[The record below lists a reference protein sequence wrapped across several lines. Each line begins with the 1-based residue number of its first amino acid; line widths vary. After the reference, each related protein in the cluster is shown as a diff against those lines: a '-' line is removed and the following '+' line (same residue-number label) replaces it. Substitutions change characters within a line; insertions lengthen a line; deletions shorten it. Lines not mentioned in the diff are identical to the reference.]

1 MVRNKRLQQRWLTMA
16 VVDLLHHVS
25 IGGEFF
31 NSIKNIETLGEVK
44 SKFQL
49 ATMPLTALSFLFVC

>member
-1 MVRNKRLQQRWLTMA
+1 MA
-16 VVDLLHHVS
+16 DVDLLHHHVS

-31 NSIKNIETLGEVK
+31 FNSIKTIETLRGEVK